1 MEIKCII
8 VDDEALAREGLKKYI
23 KTFDFLSLTA
33 SCNNAI
39 TAREVLEETPVDLL
53 FLDINMP
60 KMSGLH
66 LLETLSDPP
75 VTILVTAYPDYALE
89 GFRLDVMDYLL
100 KPISLQRFTK
110 AVQKAQDYFMLRQQQ
125 QQQLPASNPVVAD
138 YIFVKHKQVYEKV
151 MLADILFVE
160 SMQNYVIIQ
169 TIHTKIIAYL
179 TFKSVEQ
186 QLPADTF
193 LRIHKSYIVNL
204 QHISTVDSNMVQV
217 AGRTLP
223 VSRSQREL
231 LMQVVNKRL
240 LTK

>member
-23 KTFDFLSLTA
+23 KTFDFLSLTGT
-33 SCNNAI
+33 CNNVAS
-39 TAREVLEETPVDLL
+39 ARKTLETTPVDLM

-66 LLETLSDPP
+66 LLETLSSPP
-75 VTILVTAYPDYALE
+75 MTILVTAYPDYALE
-89 GFRLDVMDYLL
+89 GFRLNVLDYLL
-100 KPISLQRFTK
+100 KPFSLQRFTQSVLK
-110 AVQKAQDYFMLRQQQ
+110 AKDYFCLHQQPAATPN
-125 QQQLPASNPVVAD
+125 LPVED

-160 SMQNYVIIQ
+160 SLQNYVIIQ

-179 TFKSVEQ
+179 TCKNVEQ
-186 QLPADTF
+186 QLPADSF

-204 QHISTVDSNMVQV
+204 HQVSKIDSNMVQ
-217 AGRTLP
+217 AGGYTLP
-223 VSRSQREL
+223 VSRGQREL

-240 LTK
+240 LSK

>member
-1 MEIKCII
+1 MMEIKCMI

-23 KTFDFLSLTA
+23 RSFDFLSLTA
-33 SCNNAI
+33 ACNHAVA
-39 TAREVLEETPVDLL
+39 AREVLETTPIDLM

-75 VTILVTAYPDYALE
+75 ATILITAYPDYALD
-89 GFRLDVMDYLL
+89 GFRLDVLDYLL
-100 KPISLQRFTK
+100 KPVSLARFTK
-110 AVQKAQDYFMLRQQQ
+110 AVQKAQEFFTLRQQASAGT
-125 QQQLPASNPVVAD
+125 PAPAMD
-138 YIFVKHKQVYEKV
+138 YIFVKHKQLYEKV

-160 SMQNYVIIQ
+160 SMQNYVLIQ
-169 TIHTKIIAYL
+169 TTQAKIIAYL

-186 QLPADTF
+186 QLPADMF

-204 QHISTVDSNMVQV
+204 KHISTIDSNAVQV
-217 AGRTLP
+217 AGHTLP

-231 LMQVVNKRL
+231 LMQVVNRRL

>member
-23 KTFDFLSLTA
+23 GTLDFLSLVA
-33 SCNNAI
+33 SCNNVAS
-39 TAREVLEETPVDLL
+39 ARKTLETTPVDLM

-60 KMSGLH
+60 KASGLQ

-75 VTILVTAYPDYALE
+75 VTILVTAYPDYALD
-89 GFRLDVMDYLL
+89 GFRLNVLDYLL
-100 KPISLQRFTK
+100 KPLSLQRFTQS
-110 AVQKAQDYFMLRQQQ
+110 VLKAQDYFRLRRQ
-125 QQQLPASNPVVAD
+125 PAVTANSPVRD

-160 SMQNYVIIQ
+160 SMQNYVLIQ

-179 TFKSVEQ
+179 TFKNVEQ
-186 QLPADTF
+186 QLPSDSF
-193 LRIHKSYIVNL
+193 LKIHKSYIVNL
-204 QHISTVDSNMVQV
+204 HQVNKLDSNMVQ
-217 AGRTLP
+217 AGGHTLP

-231 LMQVVNKRL
+231 LMQVVSKRL
-240 LTK
+240 LSK

>member
-23 KTFDFLSLTA
+23 KTFDFLSLIA
-33 SCNNAI
+33 ACNNGAS
-39 TAREVLEETPVDLL
+39 ARETLETTPVDLM

-60 KMSGLH
+60 RMSGLH
-66 LLETLSDPP
+66 LLETLSTPP
-75 VTILVTAYPDYALE
+75 MTILVTAYPDYALD
-89 GFRLDVMDYLL
+89 GFRLNVLDYLL
-100 KPISLQRFTK
+100 KPLSLQRFTQS
-110 AVQKAQDYFMLRQQQ
+110 VLKAQEYFCLRQQ
-125 QQQLPASNPVVAD
+125 PAVTANSPAVD
-138 YIFVKHKQVYEKV
+138 YIFVKHKQLYEKV

-179 TFKSVEQ
+179 TFKNVEQ
-186 QLPADTF
+186 QLPADSF

-204 QHISTVDSNMVQV
+204 HQVSKLDSNMVQ
-217 AGRTLP
+217 AGGHTLP

-240 LTK
+240 LSK

>member
-23 KTFDFLSLTA
+23 KTFDFLSLVATA
-33 SCNNAI
+33 NNVAS
-39 TAREVLEETPVDLL
+39 ARETLETTPIDLM

-60 KMSGLH
+60 KVSGLH
-66 LLETLSDPP
+66 LLETLSTPP
-75 VTILVTAYPDYALE
+75 MTILVTAYPDYALE
-89 GFRLDVMDYLL
+89 GFRLNVLDYLL
-100 KPISLQRFTK
+100 KPLSLQRFTQSVLK
-110 AVQKAQDYFMLRQQQ
+110 AKDYFSMRQQ
-125 QQQLPASNPVVAD
+125 PASTLNPPVKD

-151 MLADILFVE
+151 MLSDILFVE
-160 SMQNYVIIQ
+160 SMQNYVLIQ

-179 TFKSVEQ
+179 TFKNVEQ
-186 QLPADTF
+186 QLPADSF

-204 QHISTVDSNMVQV
+204 HQISKLDSNMVQ
-217 AGRTLP
+217 AGGHTLP

-240 LTK
+240 LSK

>member
-8 VDDEALAREGLKKYI
+8 VDDEALAREGLKNYI
-23 KTFDFLSLTA
+23 GTFDCLSLVAT
-33 SCNNAI
+33 CNNVAS
-39 TAREVLEETPVDLL
+39 ARKTLEATPVDLM

-60 KMSGLH
+60 KVSGLH

-75 VTILVTAYPDYALE
+75 MTVLVTAYPDYALD
-89 GFRLDVMDYLL
+89 GFRLNVLDYLL
-100 KPISLQRFTK
+100 KPLSLQRFTQS
-110 AVQKAQDYFMLRQQQ
+110 VLKAQDYFGLRQQ
-125 QQQLPASNPVVAD
+125 PAAVANPPVKD

-160 SMQNYVIIQ
+160 SMQNYVLIQ

-179 TFKSVEQ
+179 TFKNVEQ
-186 QLPADTF
+186 QLPADSF

-204 QHISTVDSNMVQV
+204 HQVNKLDSNMVQ
-217 AGRTLP
+217 AGGHTLP

-231 LMQVVNKRL
+231 LMQVVNRRL
-240 LTK
+240 LSK

>member
-23 KTFDFLSLTA
+23 QTFDFLSLVA
-33 SCNNAI
+33 ACNNVAS
-39 TAREVLEETPVDLL
+39 ARETLETTPVDLM

-66 LLETLSDPP
+66 LLETLSTPP
-75 VTILVTAYPDYALE
+75 MTILVTAYLDYALD
-89 GFRLDVMDYLL
+89 GFRLNVLDYLL
-100 KPISLQRFTK
+100 KPLSLQRFTQS
-110 AVQKAQDYFMLRQQQ
+110 VLKAQDYFSARQQ
-125 QQQLPASNPVVAD
+125 PVVPANQPVQD

-151 MLADILFVE
+151 MLSDILFVE
-160 SMQNYVIIQ
+160 SMQNYVLIQ

-179 TFKSVEQ
+179 TFKNVEQ
-186 QLPADTF
+186 QLPADSF

-204 QHISTVDSNMVQV
+204 HQISKLDSNMVQ
-217 AGRTLP
+217 AGGHTLP
-223 VSRSQREL
+223 VSRSQRDL

-240 LTK
+240 LSK

>member
-8 VDDEALAREGLKKYI
+8 VDDEALAREGLKNYI
-23 KTFDFLSLTA
+23 GTFDGLSLVAT
-33 SCNNAI
+33 CNNVAS
-39 TAREVLEETPVDLL
+39 ARKTLETTPVDLM

-60 KMSGLH
+60 KVSGLH

-75 VTILVTAYPDYALE
+75 MTILVTAYPDYALE
-89 GFRLDVMDYLL
+89 GFRLNVLDYLL
-100 KPISLQRFTK
+100 KPLSLQRFTQS
-110 AVQKAQDYFMLRQQQ
+110 VLKAQDYFNLRRQ
-125 QQQLPASNPVVAD
+125 PAAVTNPPVKD

-160 SMQNYVIIQ
+160 SMQNYVLIQ
-169 TIHTKIIAYL
+169 TIHTRIIAYL
-179 TFKSVEQ
+179 TFKNVEQ
-186 QLPADTF
+186 QLPADSF

-204 QHISTVDSNMVQV
+204 HQVNKLDSNMVQ
-217 AGRTLP
+217 AGGHTLP

-240 LTK
+240 LSK

>member
-23 KTFDFLSLTA
+23 KTFDFLSLIATCHNVA
-33 SCNNAI
+33 S
-39 TAREVLEETPVDLL
+39 ARETLETTPVDLM

-60 KMSGLH
+60 KISGLH

-75 VTILVTAYPDYALE
+75 MTILVTAYPDYALD
-89 GFRLDVMDYLL
+89 GFRLNVLDYLL
-100 KPISLQRFTK
+100 KPLSLQRFTQS
-110 AVQKAQDYFMLRQQQ
+110 VLKAQDYFRARQQPIAAPQ
-125 QQQLPASNPVVAD
+125 APVTD

-151 MLADILFVE
+151 MLSDVLFVE
-160 SMQNYVIIQ
+160 SMQNYVLIQ

-179 TFKSVEQ
+179 TFKNVEQ
-186 QLPADTF
+186 QLPADSF

-204 QHISTVDSNMVQV
+204 QQVSKLDSNMVQV
-217 AGRTLP
+217 GGHTLP

-240 LTK
+240 LSK

>member
-23 KTFDFLSLTA
+23 RTFDFLSLIAT
-33 SCNNAI
+33 CNNVAS
-39 TAREVLEETPVDLL
+39 ARETLENTAVDLM

-60 KMSGLH
+60 KVSGLH

-75 VTILVTAYPDYALE
+75 MTILVTAYPDYALE
-89 GFRLDVMDYLL
+89 GFRLNVLDYLL
-100 KPISLQRFTK
+100 KPLSLQRFNQAVLK
-110 AVQKAQDYFMLRQQQ
+110 AKDYFGLQQQ
-125 QQQLPASNPVVAD
+125 PAAALNPPALD
-138 YIFVKHKQVYEKV
+138 YIFVKHKQLYEKV
-151 MLADILFVE
+151 MLSDILFVE
-160 SMQNYVIIQ
+160 SMQNYVLIQ

-179 TFKSVEQ
+179 TFKNVEQ
-186 QLPADTF
+186 QLPADSF

-204 QHISTVDSNMVQV
+204 QQVNKLDSNMVQV
-217 AGRTLP
+217 GGHTLP

-240 LTK
+240 LSK

>member
-23 KTFDFLSLTA
+23 RTFDFLSLIAT
-33 SCNNAI
+33 CNNVAS
-39 TAREVLEETPVDLL
+39 ARETLETTPVDLM

-60 KMSGLH
+60 KVSGLH

-75 VTILVTAYPDYALE
+75 MTILVTAYPDYALD
-89 GFRLDVMDYLL
+89 GFRLNVLDYLL
-100 KPISLQRFTK
+100 KPLSLQRFTQS
-110 AVQKAQDYFMLRQQQ
+110 VLKAQDYFSARQQ
-125 QQQLPASNPVVAD
+125 PVATPHTTVAD

-151 MLADILFVE
+151 MLSDILFVE
-160 SMQNYVIIQ
+160 SMQNYVLIQ

-179 TFKSVEQ
+179 TFKNVEQ
-186 QLPADTF
+186 QLPADSF

-204 QHISTVDSNMVQV
+204 HQVSKLDSNMVQV
-217 AGRTLP
+217 GGHTLP

-231 LMQVVNKRL
+231 LMQVVSKRL
-240 LTK
+240 LSK